1 MNIKIIKGTC
11 EHIKDC
17 EEALLK
23 SSLGEHYFPVNKV
36 H

>member
-11 EHIKDC
+11 EHIRNAK
-17 EEALLK
+17 K
-23 SSLGEHYFPVNKV
+23 SFEISLGEHYFPVNKV